1 MMSAEFALPDADRE
15 PVLDAVRHADEV
27 QVLRELL
34 PLARLSGEENNF
46 VQGRGELILD
56 ALRNS
61 RRHGGGADALF
72 AAFPLASPAGRALL
86 TLAEALIRIPDIQ
99 TMDRLIRDQLHAAD
113 WQQGER
119 SPSLLVNLARRGLI
133 AAESWSES
141 RPGEALVRF
150 ALRRAMRHMGEHFV
164 IGEDIATAL
173 AQRVPGFSHSFDMLG
188 EAALTEEDAE
198 RYSEGYAKALMVLA
212 EQGGA
217 IGARSPCGIS
227 VKLSALHPRFER
239 RQRERVMRE
248 LYPRLLALA
257 TMAREAELPFTI
269 DAEESERVPLTLAL
283 FKRLLAEPGLEG
295 WDGLGLAVQAYLKQA
310 PRQIDWLI
318 AQAAAHRRHITVR
331 LVKGAYW
338 DSEIKRAQLEG
349 WPDYA
354 VFTRKYHADASFLAC
369 ARKMLRADDTL
380 YPAFA
385 THNVFSALAVHAMA
399 GGREFEFQCLFGMGE
414 EMYRLLRGHGIDR
427 PCRLYAPVGRHAALL
442 PYLVRRL
449 MENGAN
455 QSFVH
460 LLLASGDSDTAT
472 LDPVAASVQQPARG
486 IALPIARHAHPPV
499 TPGIDWSDETALA
512 ALARA
517 LATQPAPQHAMP
529 MLASGTPEPGPV
541 LFIANPASP
550 SQAVGTMQTASPAD
564 IAAACQTATSFAP
577 LWSALPTA
585 ERASVLECAADLIAA
600 QRDALLPLLCREA
613 GKTLPAAL
621 GEIREAAD
629 FCRYY
634 AREARRQWPERMPS
648 ALGPVAAISPWNFP
662 LAIFVGQIAAA
673 LVVGN
678 PVLAKPAEETPLTAA
693 LAVRLLWQ
701 AGVPH
706 AALQLLPGGPEVGE
720 ALTRHPAIRGVLFTG
735 SLPAAQAIHRTLA
748 AGDARRPLIAETG
761 GMNAMLVDS
770 SALPE
775 QVVQDVLD
783 SAFDSAGQRCSAL
796 RVLCLP
802 AATAERITHL
812 LRAAMRELQV
822 GDPCRLD
829 TDVGPLISADALSR
843 VSAALR
849 GFIEQGQPVHQ
860 APLQVEQGH
869 FMAPALV
876 EISHLARLP
885 GEIFGPVLAVLRY
898 RHEEL
903 PGLLAE
909 LNARQYGLTLAVA
922 SRCPSFVEQVAAAV
936 RVGNVYVNRNQIGAV
951 VGHQPFGGE
960 RLSGT
965 GPKAGGPWLLW
976 RLLRNADPCGEPA
989 NPTAAHPAQPT
1000 LLRLARERGQDAPL
1014 HPAITS
1020 LFQRSPLAQRRELP
1034 AVVGERNVLAYRGR
1048 GVVGCVARTIRE
1060 TLLQTATA
1068 LATGNR
1074 VCLPDT
1080 ADNVAIQAALPEYV
1094 VLSANLDEA
1103 PLDALLW
1110 DGIAE
1115 PDLPR
1120 RLAARAGPIIQPVLP
1135 DAEGDYP
1142 LFRLLTECV
1151 TAINTAA
1158 AGGDAEL
1165 MGKGVT
1171 APPEPPHG
1179 DRAV

>member
-1 MMSAEFALPDADRE
+1 MMPAEFALPEADRE
-15 PVLDAVRHADEV
+15 PTLDAARHADEILA
-27 QVLRELL
+27 LRALL
-34 PLARLSGEENNF
+34 PLARLSHEENVF
-46 VQGRGELILD
+46 VEGQGELILD
-56 ALRNS
+56 ALRDS
-61 RRHGGGADALF
+61 RRHGGSADALF

-86 TLAEALIRIPDIQ
+86 TLAEALIRIPDAP

-113 WQQGER
+113 WQQGGH

-164 IGEDIATAL
+164 IGENISSAL

-198 RYSEGYAKALMVLA
+198 RYTEGYAKALTSLA
-212 EQGGA
+212 ALGGA
-217 IGARSPCGIS
+217 RGARSPCGIS

-239 RQRERVMRE
+239 RQRERVLRE

-257 TMAREAELPFTI
+257 AMAREADLPFTI

-283 FKRLLAEPGLEG
+283 FKRLLTEPVLAG
-295 WDGLGLAVQAYLKQA
+295 WDGLGLAVQAYLKNA
-310 PRQIDWLI
+310 PQQIDWLI
-318 AQAAAHRRHITVR
+318 GQAAAHRRRIVVR

-354 VFTRKYHADASFLAC
+354 VFTRKHHADASFLAC
-369 ARKMLRADDTL
+369 ARRMLRADEAL

-399 GGREFEFQCLFGMGE
+399 GGREFEYQCLFGMGE
-414 EMYRLLRGHGIDR
+414 EMYRLLRGHGVER
-427 PCRLYAPVGRHAALL
+427 PCRIYAPVGRHAALL

-460 LLLASGDSDTAT
+460 LLLARGDTDPAT
-472 LDPVAASVQQPARG
+472 LDPVSASVQQPGPGVPPPTARRG
-486 IALPIARHAHPPV
+486 QHAV
-499 TPGIDWSDETALA
+499 APGLDWSDEPTLTALSQLMA
-512 ALARA
+512 APHL
-517 LATQPAPQHAMP
+517 PVHAAP
-529 MLASGTPEPGPV
+529 MLAAASATAGPERPV
-541 LFIANPASP
+541 LNPA
-550 SQAVGTMQTASPAD
+550 ATTEVVGTVQEASASDLATACD
-564 IAAACQTATSFAP
+564 TAAAFAP
-577 LWSALPTA
+577 LWAALPAA
-585 ERASVLECAADLIAA
+585 ERATALERAAELLVAR
-600 QRDALLPLLCREA
+600 RDELLPLLCREA

-621 GEIREAAD
+621 NEIREAAD

-634 AREARRQWPERMPS
+634 AHEARSQWPERMPS

-673 LVVGN
+673 LAAGN
-678 PVLAKPAEETPLTAA
+678 PVLAKPAEETPLVAA
-693 LAVRLLWQ
+693 QAIRLLWQ
-701 AGVPH
+701 AGIPH
-706 AALQLLPGGPEVGE
+706 AALQLLPGGPELGAALVG
-720 ALTRHPAIRGVLFTG
+720 HPAIRGVLFTG

-748 AGDARRPLIAETG
+748 TGDARRPLIAETG

-775 QVVQDVLD
+775 QVVQDVLT

-802 AATAERITHL
+802 TATADLISDM
-812 LRAAMRELQV
+812 LRAAMRELSI

-829 TDVGPLISADALSR
+829 TDVGPLISAEALAR
-843 VSAALR
+843 VEAALR
-849 GFIEQGQPVHQ
+849 DFVEQGQPVYQ
-860 APLQVEQGH
+860 PPLAITGGH

-876 EISHLARLP
+876 EINALSRLP

-898 RHEEL
+898 RPEQL

-909 LNARQYGLTLAVA
+909 LDARQYGLTLAVA
-922 SRCPSFVEQVAAAV
+922 SRCPSFVEQVTTAV

-976 RLLRNADPCGEPA
+976 RLLRNAAPCAAPA
-989 NPTAAHPAQPT
+989 GLTAAHPAQPV
-1000 LLRLARERGQDAPL
+1000 LLRLARELGRHDALYPMIVS
-1014 HPAITS
+1014 A
-1020 LFQRSPLAQRRELP
+1020 FQRSPLAQRRELP

-1048 GVVGCVARTIRE
+1048 GLVGCMAGDAGE
-1060 TLLQTATA
+1060 TLLQMASA
-1068 LATGNR
+1068 LAAGNR
-1074 VCLPDT
+1074 VCLPESPT
-1080 ADNVAIQAALPEYV
+1080 HAAWRAALPEYV
-1094 VLSANLDEA
+1094 TLSPDPIGDAV
-1103 PLDALLW
+1103 DALLW
-1110 DGIAE
+1110 DGVTD

-1120 RLAARAGPIIQPVLP
+1120 RLAARPGAIVQPILP
-1135 DAEGDYP
+1135 LPEGDYP
-1142 LFRLLTECV
+1142 LYRLLTECV
-1151 TAINTAA
+1151 TTINTAA

-1165 MGKGVT
+1165 MGRGAAGQDDSPVKV
-1171 APPEPPHG
+1171 
-1179 DRAV
+1179 R